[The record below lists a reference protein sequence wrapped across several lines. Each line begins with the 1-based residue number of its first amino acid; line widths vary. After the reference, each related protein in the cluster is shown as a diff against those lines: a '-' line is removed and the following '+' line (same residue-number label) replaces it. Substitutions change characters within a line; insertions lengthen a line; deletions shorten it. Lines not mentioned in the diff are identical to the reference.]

1 MVDQWGCNPKQLNM
15 ALNLAILRTRSLTA
29 VVFVIVMLVG
39 LLWNPW
45 SFLVLFSVIQ
55 FGCWIEYQQIMTLID
70 GEYAGISVF
79 HRYGVMIAG
88 WCLMLYLVNGN
99 LQIAGIPL
107 QTIGRWGCLS
117 FLVLL
122 FIGEIVQYRTVS
134 LRNIGRSCLGLLYIS
149 LPLALLTHLRTYFYG
164 SPIPWVDR
172 IPVLMIIGAIWINDT
187 MAYFVGSLI
196 GRTSLSV
203 VSPKKTW
210 EGTIGGII
218 LAIAVMGGI
227 GYAMHNTSGWGVFEP
242 VNWMAV
248 AAITALTGT
257 SGDLLESKLKR
268 MAGIKDSG
276 HILPGHGGFLDRFDS
291 LLVATPFAWI
301 YLMWVI
307 EGIG

>member
-1 MVDQWGCNPKQLNM
+1 M
-15 ALNLAILRTRSLTA
+15 ALNPAILKTRSLTA
-29 VVFVIVMLVG
+29 VVFVIVMLAG
-39 LLWNPW
+39 LLWTPW

-55 FGCWIEYQQIMTLID
+55 FGCWIEYQRIMTLID
-70 GEYAGISVF
+70 SEYSGISSV
-79 HRYGVMIAG
+79 HRISVMIAG
-88 WCLMLYLVNGN
+88 WFLMLYLVNGN
-99 LQIAGIPL
+99 LQLGGIPL
-107 QTIGRWGCLS
+107 HIIGWMGCLV
-117 FLVLL
+117 FLGLL
-122 FIGEIVQYRTVS
+122 VIGEIAQYRTINF
-134 LRNIGRSCLGLLYIS
+134 RNIGRSGLGLIYIS

-164 SPIPWVDR
+164 SPIPFVDR

-187 MAYFVGSLI
+187 MAYIVGSLI
-196 GRTSLSV
+196 GKTPLSAI
-203 VSPKKTW
+203 SPKKTW

-227 GYAMHNTSGWGVFEP
+227 GYAMNNTSGWGVFEP
-242 VNWMAV
+242 VNWMGV
-248 AAITALTGT
+248 AAITALTCT

-291 LLVATPFAWI
+291 LLIATPFAWV

>member
-1 MVDQWGCNPKQLNM
+1 M
-15 ALNLAILRTRSLTA
+15 ALNLAILKTRSLTA
-29 VVFVIVMLVG
+29 VVFVVVMLAG

-55 FGCWIEYQQIMTLID
+55 FGCWTEYQQIMVRIN
-70 GEYAGISVF
+70 GEYAGISSL
-79 HRYGVMIAG
+79 HRVSVMIAG
-88 WCLMLYLVNGN
+88 WFLMLYLVNGN
-99 LQIAGIPL
+99 LQLGGIPL
-107 QTIGRWGCLS
+107 RIIGWMGCLV
-117 FLVLL
+117 FIGLLVV
-122 FIGEIVQYRTVS
+122 GEIVQYRTLN
-134 LRNIGRSCLGLLYIS
+134 LRNIGRSGLGLIYIS

-196 GRTSLSV
+196 GKTPLSV
-203 VSPKKTW
+203 ISPKKTW
-210 EGTIGGII
+210 EGTVGGII
-218 LAIAVMGGI
+218 LSIAVMGAI

-257 SGDLLESKLKR
+257 PGDLLESKLKR

-276 HILPGHGGFLDRFDS
+276 HIMPGHGGFLDRFDS
-291 LLVATPFAWI
+291 LLVAAPFAWI